1 MGHSEKI
8 KCSQLSNMSKLG
20 CSLKEA
26 YGESWS
32 AGPKY
37 YQAQPSAFQTIDPY
51 GPNPR
56 AENFTNNKKT
66 ENLQEKIKDLEALV
80 NRITHKRQD
89 TRAEHA
95 EGFTNEPRKDIIQE
109 LYVMAC
115 SPLMKDRIDCLIKFV
130 LCSLL
135 VSNVLELLSINA

>member
-8 KCSQLSNMSKLG
+8 KYSQLSNMSKLG
-20 CSLKEA
+20 CSLKDA

-56 AENFTNNKKT
+56 AENFTNKKS

-80 NRITHKRQD
+80 KNLTHKRQH
-89 TRAEHA
+89 TRAEHT
-95 EGFTNEPRKDIIQE
+95 EDFTNEPRKDIIQE
-109 LYVMAC
+109 LYVMMC